1 MIAFSQRII
10 VPPGVLVRPIAGES
24 VLLNLNTETYFGL
37 DEVGTDMWL
46 ALTTSAT
53 IEEAFAHLL
62 SIYDVEADVL
72 RADLTRLIEELIEC
86 GLVALVDP

>member
-1 MIAFSQRII
+1 MIAFSRRVV
-10 VPPGVLVRPIAGES
+10 VPEDVLVRQIAGEA

-37 DEVGTDMWL
+37 DEVGTDMWQ

-53 IEEAFAHLL
+53 IEQAFTHLL
-62 SIYDVEADVL
+62 SVYDVEAEVL
-72 RADLTRLIEELIEC
+72 RADLTALIEELIEC